1 MDIKGSR
8 INKFQAVFFGIAL
21 SYKIRA
27 NQSRRENNDDVD
39 DVSPGIIRACIWG
52 PYGALPL
59 APLSVLAGHCV
70 RLSYCLPRPII
81 IIVVVIIV
89 IIIITRP
96 KPAYGRQG
104 LAGSW
109 GQDTDAVST
118 FLVFLTSH
126 FAPAA
131 LSSDLNQP
139 WSIKIHL
146 ES

>member
-27 NQSRRENNDDVD
+27 NQSRPENNDDVD

-70 RLSYCLPRPII
+70 RLSYCLLPPI
-81 IIVVVIIV
+81 IIV
-89 IIIITRP
+89 IIIIITIQG
-96 KPAYGRQG
+96 GRTWQPCV
-104 LAGSW
+104 GSENENENFR
-109 GQDTDAVST
+109 QMRIYNFRV
-118 FLVFLTSH
+118 
-126 FAPAA
+126 
-131 LSSDLNQP
+131 
-139 WSIKIHL
+139 
-146 ES
+146 